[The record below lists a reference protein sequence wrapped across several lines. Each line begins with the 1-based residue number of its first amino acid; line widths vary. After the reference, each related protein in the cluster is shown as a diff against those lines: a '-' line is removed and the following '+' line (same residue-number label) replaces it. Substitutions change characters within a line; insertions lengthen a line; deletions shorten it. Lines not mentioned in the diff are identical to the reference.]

1 MSETNDQPLV
11 LEGEVEDA
19 VLYEELAR
27 AHAEEAAASR
37 ALTEDLQYMETHASS
52 PPAPTG
58 GGHPYGVAYYF
69 TVLENGVEHTY
80 VRELALP
87 HDAVVECV
95 GNTLIIRHDG
105 VSDTFRIGRVRP
117 LEA

>member
-1 MSETNDQPLV
+1 MSETNGSPPLV

-27 AHAEEAAASR
+27 AHAEEAAA
-37 ALTEDLQYMETHASS
+37 AAAS